1 MTHRS
6 ETQQFKT
13 QLKPPIRNL
22 QTHQI
27 HTFDLYFCFIARNPG
42 WSSSSF
48 NPSLLTT
55 TPRTIMS
62 PFWAWSMGFTSMDLA
77 DPDPENPDLPRKPPP
92 QTQQPHHRQPPPFI
106 TQQSKLAKSHE
117 LSQNQIHG
125 SPRPDPPSPRQ
136 PTTAA
141 CPQPTIH
148 SHQTLPTTNIKS
160 RGH

>member
-13 QLKPPIRNL
+13 QLKPPIQNL

-92 QTQQPHHRQPPPFI
+92 QNQQPHHRRPPPYHNPAI
-106 TQQSKLAKSHE
+106 QISQKSRTQPKPNS
-117 LSQNQIHG
+117 
-125 SPRPDPPSPRQ
+125 RQ
-136 PTTAA
+136 PTAW
-141 CPQPTIH
+141 PTK
-148 SHQTLPTTNIKS
+148 PTTAHHCCMSSTHDSQPPNPT
-160 RGH
+160 HHQHQE